1 MTNLDTLRR
10 VWSISGFFVKSCI
23 CKIYYKSE
31 REWHIPMK
39 DERGITEIIVIIKNC
54 NDVTTAKYVII
65 CNFCIFFLFV
75 PSLEIDSSR

>member
-1 MTNLDTLRR
+1 
-10 VWSISGFFVKSCI
+10 
-23 CKIYYKSE
+23 
-31 REWHIPMK
+31 MK
-39 DERGITEIIVIIKNC
+39 DEPGITEIIVIIKNC